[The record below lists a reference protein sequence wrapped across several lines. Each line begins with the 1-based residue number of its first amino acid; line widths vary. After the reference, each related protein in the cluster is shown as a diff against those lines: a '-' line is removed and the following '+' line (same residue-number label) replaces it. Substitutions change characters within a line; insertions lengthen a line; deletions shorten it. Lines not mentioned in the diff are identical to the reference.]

1 MQIDLRNT
9 PYYKYFSMRKSLFGS
24 DREDLTPEEQERVV
38 DYNLATYLSAVPLAT
53 GGYLHHLGRK
63 LKKLKEERKKI
74 PDVDPSA
81 IPVTDGRALRI
92 TGLVLAG
99 GGATLAGIA
108 QYRKN
113 KLYDKKDQEFA
124 KKRREEEADKFL
136 KFMKEK
142 EQQEKHYSSLEE
154 RIFGAD
160 AKATQKTAAKPK
172 AQAAPQQQSVGLQ
185 RSQIASQR
193 SAQKSQANAQLQQ
206 QRAGIA
212 NQKLAQQKQNRVVEQ
227 QINTNNKTNA
237 DQNRLVQLRKIQQQQ
252 QNNKPQAQ
260 FSSQRPPIVSMN

>member
-1 MQIDLRNT
+1 
-9 PYYKYFSMRKSLFGS
+9 MRKSLFGS

-38 DYNLATYLSAVPLAT
+38 DYNLATYLSAVPIAT

-74 PDVDPSA
+74 PDVDPNA

-108 QYRKN
+108 QYRKH
-113 KLYDKKDQEFA
+113 KLYDKKDQDFA

-154 RIFGAD
+154 RIFGA
-160 AKATQKTAAKPK
+160 AGKGEQKTAAKPK
-172 AQAAPQQQSVGLQ
+172 AQAAQQQSVGLQ

-193 SAQKSQANAQLQQ
+193 AAQKSQANAQLQQ

-227 QINTNNKTNA
+227 QINTNNKASA

-260 FSSQRPPIVSMN
+260 FSNQRPPIVSMN